1 MSTMNPKIR
10 GNRSL
15 SRNLIQSRKSENVAN
30 HLRRGYG
37 GQGVKVLPMTKAN
50 TN

>member
-1 MSTMNPKIR
+1 MNPKIR
-10 GNRSL
+10 GNRSP
-15 SRNLIQSRKSENVAN
+15 SRNLNRKSENVAN

-37 GQGVKVLPMTKAN
+37 GQDVKVLPMTNAN